1 MRKRFSTFSWV
12 ILTVVGIYLFLQL
25 VVPYISKII
34 TGKPNLLPVPETL
47 FIWYI
52 VLTILAV
59 LTYVTS
65 SDELMIRFLIPLK
78 KKRVYLPVIILF
90 PLLVGWYVYTKSIP
104 EPSAPIEFRL
114 QHPTIPKEFERLENP
129 FRKLDTETQRKA
141 VEEGIILYQKNCQPC
156 HGAKADGNG
165 PFADAF
171 RLRPAN
177 FTDPGTLA
185 SVVEAYAF
193 WRIKQGGPG
202 LPSEATP
209 WDSAMPSWKN
219 DFTDEEIW
227 KIIMA
232 EYDIAGVGPRKPE

>member
-1 MRKRFSTFSWV
+1 MTK
-12 ILTVVGIYLFLQL
+12 
-25 VVPYISKII
+25 
-34 TGKPNLLPVPETL
+34 
-47 FIWYI
+47 FI
-52 VLTILAV
+52 
-59 LTYVTS
+59 
-65 SDELMIRFLIPLK
+65 MPLK
-78 KKRVYLPVIILF
+78 KRRVYIPIIILF
-90 PLLVGWYVYTKSIP
+90 PLFVGWFVYTKSIP
-104 EPSAPIEFRL
+104 TAVAPIEFRL

-129 FRKLDTETQRKA
+129 FRKLDAETQRKA

-165 PFADAF
+165 PIADAF

-202 LPSEATP
+202 LPPEATP
-209 WDSAMPSWKN
+209 WDSAMPSWKD

-232 EYDIAGVGPRKPE
+232 EYETAGVEPRKLE